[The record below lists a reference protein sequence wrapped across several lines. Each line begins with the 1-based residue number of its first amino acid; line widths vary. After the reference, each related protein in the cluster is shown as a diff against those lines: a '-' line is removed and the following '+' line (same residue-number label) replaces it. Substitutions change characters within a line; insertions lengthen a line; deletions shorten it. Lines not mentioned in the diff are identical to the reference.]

1 MNKLRTILTW
11 GLLLAATH
19 VMGYS
24 ITVSP
29 TQIEAGQST
38 NLIINLNNT
47 ETNLT
52 AYQMKIFLPTG
63 VTVQKKANGKYA
75 YTSNADRLDPDLFTV
90 TVKDAADGSVLIAVF
105 SPDKDVIA
113 GTSGELIR
121 LPIDVAST
129 VTTSLHG
136 SLKEIEFTD
145 VNNQAYNI
153 SDVNFTL
160 TMQGSGTPDPGVVTG
175 DVTVSIPDVAITAG
189 SSTNLIINMQ
199 TGLTNLTAYQMKLY
213 LPTGVTV
220 QKKANGKYAYTSNA
234 DRLDPD
240 LFTITVKDAVDG
252 SVLIA
257 VFSPD
262 KDVIAGTSGEL
273 IRLPIDV
280 ASTVTTSLH
289 GSLKEIEF
297 TDVNNQ
303 AYNISDVNFTLSIG
317 GTVKEEQTLS
327 LASLPEMTEGDAA
340 YTLPQQTNQGLTLT
354 WTVADATIA
363 SINGY
368 QLTPLKAGTTTVTAT
383 QAGNSNYLPFTK
395 TFTLTVNE
403 KQTQQGVEVTDI
415 SQLDNAIYIEPFST
429 RSGKT
434 VNMDIRLKNNQDI
447 AAYSFNLVLP
457 EGVTL
462 AKNTK
467 DKYIYTLAEDRH
479 DEHSCTINEQN
490 GTYSIAV
497 LSISGGEIS
506 GNDGTVI
513 TLQVIMD
520 ESMEEGDYPIQIM
533 NAMYSL
539 PNGQTINVPETRTAL
554 TIENILVGDVN
565 DNKTIDIGDAVCIV
579 NYIVGKPN
587 AVFVEKA
594 ADVNGNG
601 TAGEIGD
608 AVSVVNIIVGKTIMQ
623 TPKAIRTNILDPQ

>member
-1 MNKLRTILTW
+1 
-11 GLLLAATH
+11 
-19 VMGYS
+19 MGYT

-280 ASTVTTSLH
+280 ASTVTTSLQ

-623 TPKAIRTNILDPQ
+623 MPKAIRTNILDPQ

>member
-1 MNKLRTILTW
+1 MNKFRTILTW
-11 GLLLAATH
+11 GLLLAASH
-19 VMGYS
+19 VMGYT
-24 ITVSP
+24 ITVNP
-29 TQIEAGQST
+29 IEIEAGQST

-129 VTTSLHG
+129 VTTSL
-136 SLKEIEFTD
+136 
-145 VNNQAYNI
+145 Q
-153 SDVNFTL
+153 
-160 TMQGSGTPDPGVVTG
+160 
-175 DVTVSIPDVAITAG
+175 
-189 SSTNLIINMQ
+189 
-199 TGLTNLTAYQMKLY
+199 
-213 LPTGVTV
+213 
-220 QKKANGKYAYTSNA
+220 
-234 DRLDPD
+234 
-240 LFTITVKDAVDG
+240 
-252 SVLIA
+252 
-257 VFSPD
+257 
-262 KDVIAGTSGEL
+262 
-273 IRLPIDV
+273 
-280 ASTVTTSLH
+280 

-354 WTVADATIA
+354 WTVADVTIA

-368 QLTPLKAGTTTVTAT
+368 QLMPLKAGTTTVTAT

-403 KQTQQGVEVTDI
+403 KQTQQGVEVTNI

-623 TPKAIRTNILDPQ
+623 TPKAIRTNTLDPQ

>member
-11 GLLLAATH
+11 GLLSAAAH
-19 VMGYS
+19 VMGYT
-24 ITVSP
+24 ITVNP
-29 TQIEAGQST
+29 IEIEAGQST

-52 AYQMKIFLPTG
+52 AYQMKLFLPTG

-90 TVKDAADGSVLIAVF
+90 TVKDAVDGSVLIAVF

-129 VTTSLHG
+129 VSTSLQG

-240 LFTITVKDAVDG
+240 LFTVTVKDAADG

-280 ASTVTTSLH
+280 ASIVTTSLQ

-340 YTLPQQTNQGLTLT
+340 YSLPEQTEEGLALT
-354 WTVADATIA
+354 WSIEDATIA

-368 QLTPLKAGTTTVTAT
+368 QLTPLKAGTTTVIAT
-383 QAGNSNYLPFTK
+383 QEGNSTYLPFTK

-403 KQTQQGVEVTDI
+403 NQVQPEIEVTDI

-554 TIENILVGDVN
+554 TIENVLVGDVN

>member
-1 MNKLRTILTW
+1 MPASIISFEDWQAFGDTNNIESVYITDLATWLGTSFHSGNNPLRSGAKLYLNNEEVTDLVIPEGTTTILTAAFEGYKSLTSVTIPNSVTSIAGW
-11 GLLLAATH
+11 AFASCNNLA
-19 VMGYS
+19 
-24 ITVSP
+24 TVTIAESVTSFGNNVFRSCSSLKDFWCYAEDIP
-29 TQIEAGQST
+29 ST
-38 NLIINLNNT
+38 GN
-47 ETNLT
+47 
-52 AYQMKIFLPTG
+52 
-63 VTVQKKANGKYA
+63 
-75 YTSNADRLDPDLFTV
+75 DLFYST
-90 TVKDAADGSVLIAVF
+90 DIA
-105 SPDKDVIA
+105 SA
-113 GTSGELIR
+113 T
-121 LPIDVAST
+121 
-129 VTTSLHG
+129 LH
-136 SLKEIEFTD
+136 
-145 VNNQAYNI
+145 VPA
-153 SDVNFTL
+153 
-160 TMQGSGTPDPGVVTG
+160 
-175 DVTVSIPDVAITAG
+175 
-189 SSTNLIINMQ
+189 
-199 TGLTNLTAYQMKLY
+199 
-213 LPTGVTV
+213 
-220 QKKANGKYAYTSNA
+220 
-234 DRLDPD
+234 
-240 LFTITVKDAVDG
+240 
-252 SVLIA
+252 
-257 VFSPD
+257 
-262 KDVIAGTSGEL
+262 
-273 IRLPIDV
+273 
-280 ASTVTTSLH
+280 
-289 GSLKEIEF
+289 
-297 TDVNNQ
+297 
-303 AYNISDVNFTLSIG
+303 
-317 GTVKEEQTLS
+317 
-327 LASLPEMTEGDAA
+327 ASLEA
-340 YTLPQQTNQGLTLT
+340 YSTTAPWSDFG
-354 WTVADATIA
+354 TIVP
-363 SINGY
+363 IEEPGI
-368 QLTPLKAGTTTVTAT
+368 
-383 QAGNSNYLPFTK
+383 
-395 TFTLTVNE
+395 
-403 KQTQQGVEVTDI
+403 EVTDI

-497 LSISGGEIS
+497 LSVSGGEIS

-623 TPKAIRTNILDPQ
+623 TPKAIRTNTLDPQ